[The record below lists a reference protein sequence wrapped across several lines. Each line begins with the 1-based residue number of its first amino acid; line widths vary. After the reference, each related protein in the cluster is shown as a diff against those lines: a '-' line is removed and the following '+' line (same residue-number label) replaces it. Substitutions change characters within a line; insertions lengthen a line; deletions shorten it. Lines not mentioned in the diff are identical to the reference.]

1 MNDRKEFIWPWQK
14 NWSEPPAEAVEFKY
28 LDRSLNRLWVCTL
41 PAAFL
46 YLFVALFPGYLERA
60 PEEIGSFLIKA
71 VYAFIFL
78 GISLEFLRTREWK
91 LYLWEDGA
99 IFKTLFTHRHLSPED
114 LGGIRESKKYGL
126 SLRFKVGDWT
136 RFAPLNDLSKLT
148 TLRKSLASFSNPPDS
163 TIDTAYNSHFN
174 IAFVSNMYW
183 LPLCIG
189 WVAGFVSRKSR
200 SLDDFY
206 WILLISGILGTVSV
220 MCSIMVNIGFKVK
233 VTGDHL
239 TISRY
244 GSKSIA
250 WKDVDK
256 ISIYEGVSFKDGKL
270 IVETPDKTITIPET
284 VINYWQ
290 LVKQVKARI
299 PDTAQVIEN

>member
-1 MNDRKEFIWPWQK
+1 
-14 NWSEPPAEAVEFKY
+14 
-28 LDRSLNRLWVCTL
+28 
-41 PAAFL
+41 
-46 YLFVALFPGYLERA
+46 
-60 PEEIGSFLIKA
+60 
-71 VYAFIFL
+71 
-78 GISLEFLRTREWK
+78 
-91 LYLWEDGA
+91 
-99 IFKTLFTHRHLSPED
+99 
-114 LGGIRESKKYGL
+114 
-126 SLRFKVGDWT
+126 
-136 RFAPLNDLSKLT
+136 
-148 TLRKSLASFSNPPDS
+148 
-163 TIDTAYNSHFN
+163 
-174 IAFVSNMYW
+174 MYW
-183 LPLCIG
+183 LPLSIG

-220 MCSIMVNIGFKVK
+220 MFSIMVNIGFKVK

-250 WKDVDK
+250 WKDVNK